1 MAGLRKGR
9 DRRTVRIT
17 REWQT
22 KGQVTE
28 STKCP
33 CEEWGFYPV
42 NNGEPVECGEK
53 SGKVGCG
60 VGQRAVIP
68 PEPGIQAPRD
78 LGTQRGGLNGCT
90 AKEADSQFSWLF

>member
-9 DRRTVRIT
+9 DRRTVGIT

-22 KGQVTE
+22 KSQVTE

-42 NNGEPVECGEK
+42 NNGEPLECREK
-53 SGKVGCG
+53 SGEVGWG
-60 VGQRAVIP
+60 VGQRAVIL
-68 PEPGIQAPRD
+68 PEPGVHMSTEGLRNEK
-78 LGTQRGGLNGCT
+78 GRTQRVHRNGG
-90 AKEADSQFSWLF
+90 